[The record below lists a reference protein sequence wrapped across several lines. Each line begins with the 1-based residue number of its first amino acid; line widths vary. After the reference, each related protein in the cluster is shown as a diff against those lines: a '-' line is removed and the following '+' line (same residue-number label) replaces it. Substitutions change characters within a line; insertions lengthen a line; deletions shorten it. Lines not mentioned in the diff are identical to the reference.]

1 MEQIN
6 FSRIIF
12 LEKLTPTKE
21 LFILI
26 GDRENLL
33 KYHMEMTK
41 IFSQKE
47 GRELNSIQEN
57 SLYMTIHCKLGDDS
71 SYNIF
76 MFKDVF
82 NEMISNLLEDQEN
95 TSFIGKVVKMGSIS
109 CKSFRENRYEN
120 LRLLENLI
128 AEKTKEF
135 SENEILKRLLAII
148 ESKISDFKNM
158 ETKGNCS
165 SNCFCANWHYSR
177 RVQKE

>member
-1 MEQIN
+1 MVNDKE
-6 FSRIIF
+6 SS
-12 LEKLTPTKE
+12 EKFHE
-21 LFILI
+21 
-26 GDRENLL
+26 
-33 KYHMEMTK
+33 EMKKVYT
-41 IFSQKE
+41 QEE
-47 GRELNSIQEN
+47 GRVLKQIQEN
-57 SLYMTIHCKLGDDS
+57 SLYQIIHCKLSDKS

-76 MFKDVF
+76 MFKEVF
-82 NEMISNLLEDQEN
+82 NEMISNLLEDQRN
-95 TSFIGKVVKMGSIS
+95 TPFIARVLMRGNIS
-109 CKSFRENRYEN
+109 CKSFSENRYEN

-177 RVQKE
+177 RVKPSNRN